1 MNNAGLK
8 SIFSFYRR
16 KSTLIVL
23 FIIFVVFYAIF
34 DLIIRKT
41 YIHNKLFNKSIVK
54 KHKYVKFIF
63 ILLFISFVFSIE
75 YGKQLLKYIYDE
87 HNYLSIIVSAFLS
100 SIYANFIPIIFRRN
114 K

>member
-8 SIFSFYRR
+8 NIFSFYRR

-34 DLIIRKT
+34 DFIIRKT
-41 YIHNKLFNKSIVK
+41 DVHNKLFNKSIVK

-75 YGKQLLKYIYDE
+75 YGKQLLKDIYDE
-87 HNYLSIIVSAFLS
+87 PNYLSIIVSALLS
-100 SIYANFIPIIFRRN
+100 SIYVNFIPIIFRRN